1 MECQR
6 LFGVG
11 EESVEG
17 SADGG
22 EGGGGSAGEGSG
34 DNTKGGQEITLD

>member
-22 EGGGGSAGEGSG
+22 EGGGSAGEGSG